1 MKQNKSD
8 LEREIHYI
16 FFSYANPRFKCGDVP
31 LSVPVH
37 VCAFGHVC
45 VCVYCVRNSREG
57 RALEGGKKTGTGTHV
72 RRGQQGFGRRRTGTA
87 KEDKG

>member
-1 MKQNKSD
+1 MKQNKPD
-8 LEREIHYI
+8 LEREIHCI

-57 RALEGGKKTGTGTHV
+57 RALEGGKKTGDWNTCEKRAAGLREKKERDSK
-72 RRGQQGFGRRRTGTA
+72 RR
-87 KEDKG
+87 